1 MPRSLVPRR
10 GTRLLAAGGF
20 MALAAALGACPG
32 TGDANDAEIV
42 AGAPTQAAR
51 AVRSYP
57 HDPTAFTQGLV
68 FRNGELLESTG
79 RFGESSLRRV
89 KLETGEVLQRVAV
102 PKEYFAEGL
111 AVIGDRAFQL
121 TWQNGVGFIYDLT
134 TFRQTGT
141 FPYQGEGWGLTT
153 DSTSLILSDGSSMLR
168 FLDPTTFAVTRTVEV
183 KDGSNFVDQLNE
195 LEWVRGEIW
204 ANVWH
209 KDVIARIDPRDGRVL
224 GWLDVGQLLPEATA
238 RSRSARPPGP
248 APSPRGGAAPR
259 RATRAPAR
267 RADRCGRSRP
277 CATRSPRSRRAPT
290 PAR

>member
-1 MPRSLVPRR
+1 MPRSLAPRR
-10 GTRLLAAGGF
+10 GTRILAVGGL
-20 MALAAALGACPG
+20 MTLAAALGACPG
-32 TGDANDAEIV
+32 TGDANDTEIV
-42 AGAPTQAAR
+42 AGAPTQPAR

-89 KLETGEVLQRVAV
+89 KLETGEVLQQVAV

-134 TFRQTGT
+134 TFQRTGT
-141 FPYQGEGWGLTT
+141 FAYQGEGWGLTT
-153 DSTSLILSDGSSMLR
+153 DGTSLILSDGSSVLR
-168 FLDPTTFAVTRTVEV
+168 FLDPATFAVTRTVEV
-183 KDGSNFVDQLNE
+183 QDGGNFVDQLNE

-209 KDVIARIDPRDGRVL
+209 KDVIARIDPRDGRVR

-238 RSRSARPPGP
+238 RDPEAVPNGIAYDPATGRLFVTGKLWSRLFEIT
-248 APSPRGGAAPR
+248 APELEAAGVPAAP
-259 RATRAPAR
+259 
-267 RADRCGRSRP
+267 
-277 CATRSPRSRRAPT
+277 
-290 PAR
+290 